1 MTKIKFKEE
10 AKCSSDKW
18 HSKMSDF
25 AQVLNNKNVKLITF
39 VHGAFARKD
48 PLGLLNFLQPLIQ
61 NMPHAHDI
69 STKTTEFPE
78 KHLKKFKSDMGC
90 FTQEYENLFSSGIGN
105 TSTTSLFTW
114 TGGNYHLARLKGAVD
129 LIADLALQVKK
140 NKITKKDKILLLGH
154 SHGGQLFALI
164 TLFLED
170 GDIAKKL
177 YQTVEKSPN
186 MQREDL
192 IENLLTID
200 GIPLDFVTFGTPV
213 RYKWGEYEHY
223 RLISIINHRSLV
235 QPIGLLEIKD
245 GDYIQQWAIAGT
257 DIMPPLGELSL
268 NDSLDS
274 VLDKGRDITVF
285 VKRLQR
291 KRRQKEKTTT
301 GKLAGKTILV
311 DYCDNDPHSGLFD
324 KPMSFPKLAIKTQF
338 GHGVY
343 TVKNA
348 ILFNVKLIQKYLY
361 TDNNKT

>member
-1 MTKIKFKEE
+1 MTKIKYKQE
-10 AKCSSDKW
+10 AKYSTKEW
-18 HSKMSDF
+18 HIKMSKF
-25 AQVLNNKNVKLITF
+25 ANILNNKNVKLITF

-48 PLGLLNFLQPLIQ
+48 PLGLLNFLQPIIQ
-61 NMPHAHDI
+61 NLPHENKI
-69 STKTTEFPE
+69 SAKPSDFSE
-78 KHLKKFKSDMGC
+78 KHLKKFSHDVGC
-90 FTQEYENLFSSGIGN
+90 FTEDYKNVFSSGIGEN
-105 TSTTSLFTW
+105 SVTSLFSW

-129 LIADLALQVKK
+129 LISDIAANVRA
-140 NKITKKDKILLLGH
+140 NKICKKDRILLLGH

-170 GDIAKKL
+170 GNIAKKL
-177 YQTVEKSPN
+177 YNIVEKSPH

-213 RYKWGEYEHY
+213 RYKWGVYDNY
-223 RLISIINHRSLV
+223 RLLSIINHRSLV
-235 QPIGLLEIKD
+235 QPMGLLEIKD

-257 DIMPPLGELSL
+257 DIMPPLNELSL

-301 GKLAGKTILV
+301 GKLSGKTLLV
-311 DYCDNDPHSGLFD
+311 DYRDNDPNSQLFD
-324 KPMSFPKLAIKTQF
+324 KVMSFPKLAIKTQF

-343 TVKNA
+343 TLKNA
-348 ILFNVKLIQKYLY
+348 ILFNAKLIEKYLY
-361 TDNNKT
+361 SAK